1 MKNKKYTL
9 QEIQDLVEKGEEY
22 LELEK
27 KGCLLHLPCSLG
39 SLIYRVIPD
48 CKNCATVADSEN
60 CREHLPSNCGKKV
73 MPGVFTIDMLPE
85 FGKTVFKTESEAVVA
100 SVSH

>member
-9 QEIQDLVEKGEEY
+9 QELGELVEKGEEY

-27 KGCLLHLPCSLG
+27 KGRLLRLPCSLG

-48 CKNCATVADSEN
+48 CKNCNKVVDPDN
-60 CREHLPSNCGKKV
+60 CNVHLHNKCIKKV
-73 MPGVFTIDMLPE
+73 MPGVFTIEMIPE
-85 FGKTVFKTESEAVVA
+85 FGKTVFLTESEAVVA
-100 SVSH
+100 SVPR